1 MNAKNLLK
9 RAACLFSLTGLA
21 LSVSAQSRFADAMRQ
36 AYAKP
41 ERIYQFYV
49 QHQPDSIYKQGEDV
63 FSPYLSSDQF
73 AAQLRAMEER
83 LGDPVEASMWEM
95 QQMAGCEIYSRKIT
109 FPRHSATLNVVFDPS
124 GSLLGFT
131 FTDEKALLTETESA
145 HHIYV
150 SDTIQLPARLTMPSA
165 SSVKDRVP
173 VVILV
178 HGSGPSNMDEAMG
191 PNAPFRDL
199 AEGLSRR
206 GVAVL
211 RYDKRTFVCPQFF
224 ENAKE
229 GYTYDDET
237 VDDALSAIR
246 LVKDSLA
253 KEKTIDPSRIYIVGH
268 SMGGMLAPRIAQR
281 SGEVAGLVLLAA
293 PTGKLLPT
301 IERQLAYLGRSAEEI
316 RKLTEI
322 ALADIPDSY
331 LDLDARYSDTATAQE
346 LNIPMLI
353 LQGERDYQV
362 TMDDY
367 RTWRQTV
374 GNRQGGDEVL
384 SFAQPSV
391 HGGQGRQYAR
401 GIPDPG
407 PCCRGGDGRY
417 CQLCPLG
424 QIRSLFP
431 SCAII
436 TYLCARTLLTFVRD
450 HYLGWIFS
458 FLSSQDANRLAWV
471 NTI

>member
-1 MNAKNLLK
+1 
-9 RAACLFSLTGLA
+9 
-21 LSVSAQSRFADAMRQ
+21 
-36 AYAKP
+36 
-41 ERIYQFYV
+41 
-49 QHQPDSIYKQGEDV
+49 
-63 FSPYLSSDQF
+63 
-73 AAQLRAMEER
+73 
-83 LGDPVEASMWEM
+83 MWEM

-131 FTDEKALLTETESA
+131 FTDGKALLTETESA

-253 KEKTIDPSRIYIVGH
+253 KEKAIDPSRIYIVGH

-293 PTGKLLPT
+293 PTDKLLPT

-374 GNRQGGDEVL
+374 GNRQGVVMKSYPSLNHLFMTGKGGSMPEEYQTPGHVAEEVMDDIANFVL
-384 SFAQPSV
+384 S
-391 HGGQGRQYAR
+391 GK
-401 GIPDPG
+401 
-407 PCCRGGDGRY
+407 
-417 CQLCPLG
+417 
-424 QIRSLFP
+424 
-431 SCAII
+431 
-436 TYLCARTLLTFVRD
+436 
-450 HYLGWIFS
+450 
-458 FLSSQDANRLAWV
+458 
-471 NTI
+471 

>member
-178 HGSGPSNMDEAMG
+178 HGSGPSNMDESMG

-199 AEGLSRR
+199 AKGLSRR

-224 ENAKE
+224 ANATA
-229 GYTYDDET
+229 GFTYDDET
-237 VDDALSAIR
+237 VDDAISAIR

-253 KEKTIDPSRIYIVGH
+253 QTMALDPSRIYIVGH
-268 SMGGMLAPRIAQR
+268 WN
-281 SGEVAGLVLLAA
+281 
-293 PTGKLLPT
+293 
-301 IERQLAYLGRSAEEI
+301 YN
-316 RKLTEI
+316 
-322 ALADIPDSY
+322 
-331 LDLDARYSDTATAQE
+331 DTVVKPVYVVST
-346 LNIPMLI
+346 
-353 LQGERDYQV
+353 
-362 TMDDY
+362 
-367 RTWRQTV
+367 
-374 GNRQGGDEVL
+374 
-384 SFAQPSV
+384 
-391 HGGQGRQYAR
+391 
-401 GIPDPG
+401 
-407 PCCRGGDGRY
+407 GDGAPVCLSWSFGRRGT
-417 CQLCPLG
+417 PVGRTHLG
-424 QIRSLFP
+424 EDSRSLSRYGCSLFGYSHSTETDSADADP
-431 SCAII
+431 S
-436 TYLCARTLLTFVRD
+436 
-450 HYLGWIFS
+450 G
-458 FLSSQDANRLAWV
+458 
-471 NTI
+471 

>member
-9 RAACLFSLTGLA
+9 RAACLLSLTGLA
-21 LSVSAQSRFADAMRQ
+21 LSASAQSRFADAMRQ

-41 ERIYQFYV
+41 DRIYQFYV

-63 FSPYLSSDQF
+63 FSPYLSCDQF

-83 LGDPVEASMWEM
+83 LGDPVEASMWEVK
-95 QQMAGCEIYSRKIT
+95 QMAGCEIFSRKIT

-131 FTDEKALLTETESA
+131 FTDEKALLTEMESA

-165 SSVKDRVP
+165 SSVKGRVP

-253 KEKTIDPSRIYIVGH
+253 KEKAIDPSRIYIVGH

-322 ALADIPDSY
+322 ASADIPDSY

-367 RTWRQTV
+367 RTWREAV
-374 GNRQGGDEVL
+374 GNRQGVVMKSYPSLNHLFMTGKGGSMPEEYQTPGHVAEEVMDDIANFVL
-384 SFAQPSV
+384 S
-391 HGGQGRQYAR
+391 GK
-401 GIPDPG
+401 
-407 PCCRGGDGRY
+407 
-417 CQLCPLG
+417 
-424 QIRSLFP
+424 
-431 SCAII
+431 
-436 TYLCARTLLTFVRD
+436 
-450 HYLGWIFS
+450 
-458 FLSSQDANRLAWV
+458 
-471 NTI
+471 

>member
-36 AYAKP
+36 AYAQP

-83 LGDPVEASMWEM
+83 LGDPVEASMWEI

-178 HGSGPSNMDEAMG
+178 HGSGPSNIDETRG

-211 RYDKRTFVCPQFF
+211 RYDKGTFVCPQIFA
-224 ENAKE
+224 NATA
-229 GYTYDDET
+229 GFTYDDET
-237 VDDALSAIR
+237 VDDAISAIR

-253 KEKTIDPSRIYIVGH
+253 QTMALDPSRIYIVGH
-268 SMGGMLAPRIAQR
+268 SLGGMLAPRIAER
-281 SGEVAGLVLLAA
+281 SGAVAGLVLLAA
-293 PTGKLLPT
+293 PTGKLRPAM
-301 IERQLAYLGRSAEEI
+301 ERQFAYL
-316 RKLTEI
+316 
-322 ALADIPDSY
+322 DM
-331 LDLDARYSDTATAQE
+331 DARYSDTATAQR
-346 LNIPMLI
+346 LTLPMLI

-367 RTWRQTV
+367 RAWREAV
-374 GNRQGGDEVL
+374 GNRQGVVMKSYPSLNHLFMSGEGASMPEEYQTPGHVAEEVMDDIANFIL
-384 SFAQPSV
+384 S
-391 HGGQGRQYAR
+391 GK
-401 GIPDPG
+401 
-407 PCCRGGDGRY
+407 
-417 CQLCPLG
+417 
-424 QIRSLFP
+424 
-431 SCAII
+431 
-436 TYLCARTLLTFVRD
+436 
-450 HYLGWIFS
+450 
-458 FLSSQDANRLAWV
+458 
-471 NTI
+471 

>member
-1 MNAKNLLK
+1 M
-9 RAACLFSLTGLA
+9 FS
-21 LSVSAQSRFADAMRQ
+21 SSKSSSA
-36 AYAKP
+36 
-41 ERIYQFYV
+41 
-49 QHQPDSIYKQGEDV
+49 QPDSIYKQGEDV

-145 HHIYV
+145 HYIYV

-165 SSVKDRVP
+165 ASVKDRVP

-367 RTWRQTV
+367 RAWREAV
-374 GNRQGGDEVL
+374 GNRQGVVMKSYPSLNHLFMSGEGASMPEEYQTPGHVAEEVMDDIANFIL
-384 SFAQPSV
+384 S
-391 HGGQGRQYAR
+391 GK
-401 GIPDPG
+401 
-407 PCCRGGDGRY
+407 
-417 CQLCPLG
+417 
-424 QIRSLFP
+424 
-431 SCAII
+431 
-436 TYLCARTLLTFVRD
+436 
-450 HYLGWIFS
+450 
-458 FLSSQDANRLAWV
+458 
-471 NTI
+471 

>member
-178 HGSGPSNMDEAMG
+178 HGE
-191 PNAPFRDL
+191 PF
-199 AEGLSRR
+199 
-206 GVAVL
+206 
-211 RYDKRTFVCPQFF
+211 
-224 ENAKE
+224 
-229 GYTYDDET
+229 
-237 VDDALSAIR
+237 
-246 LVKDSLA
+246 
-253 KEKTIDPSRIYIVGH
+253 
-268 SMGGMLAPRIAQR
+268 
-281 SGEVAGLVLLAA
+281 
-293 PTGKLLPT
+293 
-301 IERQLAYLGRSAEEI
+301 
-316 RKLTEI
+316 
-322 ALADIPDSY
+322 
-331 LDLDARYSDTATAQE
+331 
-346 LNIPMLI
+346 
-353 LQGERDYQV
+353 
-362 TMDDY
+362 
-367 RTWRQTV
+367 
-374 GNRQGGDEVL
+374 
-384 SFAQPSV
+384 
-391 HGGQGRQYAR
+391 QY
-401 GIPDPG
+401 G
-407 PCCRGGDGRY
+407 
-417 CQLCPLG
+417 
-424 QIRSLFP
+424 
-431 SCAII
+431 
-436 TYLCARTLLTFVRD
+436 
-450 HYLGWIFS
+450 
-458 FLSSQDANRLAWV
+458 
-471 NTI
+471 

>member
-131 FTDEKALLTETESA
+131 FTDEKALLTETA
-145 HHIYV
+145 HYIYV

-178 HGSGPSNMDEAMG
+178 HGSGPSNMDESMG

-253 KEKTIDPSRIYIVGH
+253 KEKAIDPSRIYIVGH

-293 PTGKLLPT
+293 PTGKLRPT
-301 IERQLAYLGRSAEEI
+301 MERQLAYLGRSAEEI

-346 LNIPMLI
+346 LNIPILI

-367 RTWRQTV
+367 RTWREAV
-374 GNRQGGDEVL
+374 GSRQGVVMKSYPSLNHLFMTGKGGSMPEEYQTPGHVAEEVMDDIANFIL
-384 SFAQPSV
+384 S
-391 HGGQGRQYAR
+391 GK
-401 GIPDPG
+401 
-407 PCCRGGDGRY
+407 
-417 CQLCPLG
+417 
-424 QIRSLFP
+424 
-431 SCAII
+431 
-436 TYLCARTLLTFVRD
+436 
-450 HYLGWIFS
+450 
-458 FLSSQDANRLAWV
+458 
-471 NTI
+471 

>member
-49 QHQPDSIYKQGEDV
+49 QHQP
-63 FSPYLSSDQF
+63 
-73 AAQLRAMEER
+73 
-83 LGDPVEASMWEM
+83 VEASMWEI

-165 SSVKDRVP
+165 SSVKGQVP

-281 SGEVAGLVLLAA
+281 SGEVTGLVLLAA

-367 RTWRQTV
+367 RTWREAV
-374 GNRQGGDEVL
+374 GNRQGVVMKSYPSLNHLFMTGKGGSMPEEYQTPGHVAEEVMDDIANFVL
-384 SFAQPSV
+384 S
-391 HGGQGRQYAR
+391 GK
-401 GIPDPG
+401 
-407 PCCRGGDGRY
+407 
-417 CQLCPLG
+417 
-424 QIRSLFP
+424 
-431 SCAII
+431 
-436 TYLCARTLLTFVRD
+436 
-450 HYLGWIFS
+450 
-458 FLSSQDANRLAWV
+458 
-471 NTI
+471 

>member
-1 MNAKNLLK
+1 
-9 RAACLFSLTGLA
+9 
-21 LSVSAQSRFADAMRQ
+21 
-36 AYAKP
+36 
-41 ERIYQFYV
+41 
-49 QHQPDSIYKQGEDV
+49 
-63 FSPYLSSDQF
+63 
-73 AAQLRAMEER
+73 
-83 LGDPVEASMWEM
+83 
-95 QQMAGCEIYSRKIT
+95 
-109 FPRHSATLNVVFDPS
+109 
-124 GSLLGFT
+124 
-131 FTDEKALLTETESA
+131 
-145 HHIYV
+145 
-150 SDTIQLPARLTMPSA
+150 
-165 SSVKDRVP
+165 
-173 VVILV
+173 
-178 HGSGPSNMDEAMG
+178 MG

-374 GNRQGGDEVL
+374 GNRQGVVMKSYPSLNHLFMAGKGGSMPEEYQTPGHVAEEVMDDIANFVL
-384 SFAQPSV
+384 S
-391 HGGQGRQYAR
+391 GK
-401 GIPDPG
+401 
-407 PCCRGGDGRY
+407 
-417 CQLCPLG
+417 
-424 QIRSLFP
+424 
-431 SCAII
+431 
-436 TYLCARTLLTFVRD
+436 
-450 HYLGWIFS
+450 
-458 FLSSQDANRLAWV
+458 
-471 NTI
+471 

>member
-83 LGDPVEASMWEM
+83 LGNPVEASMWEI

-224 ENAKE
+224 ANATA
-229 GYTYDDET
+229 GFTYDDET
-237 VDDALSAIR
+237 VDDAISAIR

-253 KEKTIDPSRIYIVGH
+253 QTMALDPSRIYIVGH
-268 SMGGMLAPRIAQR
+268 SLGGMLAPRIAER
-281 SGEVAGLVLLAA
+281 SGAVAGLVLLAA
-293 PTGKLLPT
+293 PTGKLRPAM
-301 IERQLAYLGRSAEEI
+301 ERQFAYLGRSVEEA
-316 RKLTEI
+316 RQLTELT
-322 ALADIPDSY
+322 LAKTPEVY
-331 LDLDARYSDTATAQE
+331 LDMDARYSDTATAQS
-346 LNIPMLI
+346 LNLPMLI
-353 LQGERDYQV
+353 L
-362 TMDDY
+362 
-367 RTWRQTV
+367 
-374 GNRQGGDEVL
+374 
-384 SFAQPSV
+384 
-391 HGGQGRQYAR
+391 
-401 GIPDPG
+401 
-407 PCCRGGDGRY
+407 
-417 CQLCPLG
+417 
-424 QIRSLFP
+424 
-431 SCAII
+431 
-436 TYLCARTLLTFVRD
+436 
-450 HYLGWIFS
+450 
-458 FLSSQDANRLAWV
+458 
-471 NTI
+471 

>member
-49 QHQPDSIYKQGEDV
+49 QHQLDSIYKQGEDV

-165 SSVKDRVP
+165 ASVKDRVP

-178 HGSGPSNMDEAMG
+178 HGSGPSNMDESMG
-191 PNAPFRDL
+191 PNAPFREL

-224 ENAKE
+224 ANATA
-229 GYTYDDET
+229 GFTYDDET
-237 VDDALSAIR
+237 VDDAISAIR

-253 KEKTIDPSRIYIVGH
+253 QTMALDPSRIYIVGH
-268 SMGGMLAPRIAQR
+268 SLGGMLAPRIAER
-281 SGEVAGLVLLAA
+281 SGAVAGLVLLAA
-293 PTGKLLPT
+293 PTGKLRPAM
-301 IERQLAYLGRSAEEI
+301 ERQFAYLGRSVEEA
-316 RKLTEI
+316 RQLTELT
-322 ALADIPDSY
+322 LAKTPEVY
-331 LDLDARYSDTATAQE
+331 LDMDARYSDTATAGVARGCGQS
-346 LNIPMLI
+346 P
-353 LQGERDYQV
+353 GS
-362 TMDDY
+362 
-367 RTWRQTV
+367 
-374 GNRQGGDEVL
+374 GDEVL
-384 SFAQPSV
+384 SVAQPLV
-391 HGGQGRQYAR
+391 YVGRGSKHARGVSYAR
-401 GIPDPG
+401 

-417 CQLCPLG
+417 RQLCPLG

-431 SCAII
+431 SCAIL
-436 TYLCARTLLTFVRD
+436 TYLCARSLLRMDFFVPKLARCQSSCLGQY
-450 HYLGWIFS
+450 YLRGAEICRP
-458 FLSSQDANRLAWV
+458 LSVDRERL
-471 NTI
+471 

>member
-1 MNAKNLLK
+1 
-9 RAACLFSLTGLA
+9 
-21 LSVSAQSRFADAMRQ
+21 
-36 AYAKP
+36 
-41 ERIYQFYV
+41 
-49 QHQPDSIYKQGEDV
+49 
-63 FSPYLSSDQF
+63 
-73 AAQLRAMEER
+73 MEER

-145 HHIYV
+145 HYIYV

-165 SSVKDRVP
+165 ASVKDRVP

-237 VDDALSAIR
+237 VDDAISAVR

-268 SMGGMLAPRIAQR
+268 SMGGMLAPRIAER

-367 RTWRQTV
+367 RTWREAV
-374 GNRQGGDEVL
+374 GSRQGVVMKSYPSLNHLFMAGKGGSMPEEYQTPGHVAEEVMDDIANFVL
-384 SFAQPSV
+384 S
-391 HGGQGRQYAR
+391 GK
-401 GIPDPG
+401 
-407 PCCRGGDGRY
+407 
-417 CQLCPLG
+417 
-424 QIRSLFP
+424 
-431 SCAII
+431 
-436 TYLCARTLLTFVRD
+436 
-450 HYLGWIFS
+450 
-458 FLSSQDANRLAWV
+458 
-471 NTI
+471 

>member
-178 HGSGPSNMDEAMG
+178 HGSGPSNMDESMG

-224 ENAKE
+224 ANATA
-229 GYTYDDET
+229 GFTYDDET
-237 VDDALSAIR
+237 VDDAISAIR

-253 KEKTIDPSRIYIVGH
+253 QTMALDPSRIYIVGH
-268 SMGGMLAPRIAQR
+268 SLGGMLAPRIAER
-281 SGEVAGLVLLAA
+281 SGAVAGLVLLAA
-293 PTGKLLPT
+293 PTGKLRPAM
-301 IERQLAYLGRSAEEI
+301 ERQFAYLGRSVEEA
-316 RKLTEI
+316 RQLTELT
-322 ALADIPDSY
+322 LAKTPEVY
-331 LDLDARYSDTATAQE
+331 LDMDARYSDTATAQS
-346 LNIPMLI
+346 LNLPMLI

-367 RTWRQTV
+367 RAWREAV
-374 GNRQGGDEVL
+374 GNRQGVVMKSYPSLNHLFMSGEGASMPEEYRTPGHVAEEVMDDIANFIL
-384 SFAQPSV
+384 
-391 HGGQGRQYAR
+391 
-401 GIPDPG
+401 
-407 PCCRGGDGRY
+407 
-417 CQLCPLG
+417 LG
-424 QIRSLFP
+424 K
-431 SCAII
+431 
-436 TYLCARTLLTFVRD
+436 
-450 HYLGWIFS
+450 
-458 FLSSQDANRLAWV
+458 
-471 NTI
+471 

>member
-9 RAACLFSLTGLA
+9 RAVCLLSLTGLA
-21 LSVSAQSRFADAMRQ
+21 ISASAQSRFADAMRQ

-49 QHQPDSIYKQGEDV
+49 QHQPDSIYKLGENV

-131 FTDEKALLTETESA
+131 FTDEKALLTDTESA
-145 HHIYV
+145 YHVYV

-165 SSVKDRVP
+165 SSVKGRVP

-224 ENAKE
+224 ENAKG

-237 VDDALSAIR
+237 VDDAISAVR

-253 KEKTIDPSRIYIVGH
+253 KEMAIDPSRIYIVGH

-281 SGEVAGLVLLAA
+281 SGDVAGLVLLAA

-331 LDLDARYSDTATAQE
+331 LDLDARYSDTATAQS
-346 LNIPMLI
+346 LNLPMLI

-367 RTWRQTV
+367 WAWREAV
-374 GNRQGGDEVL
+374 GNRQGVVMKSYPSLNHLFMSGEGASMPEEYRTPGHVAEEVMDDIANFIL
-384 SFAQPSV
+384 
-391 HGGQGRQYAR
+391 
-401 GIPDPG
+401 
-407 PCCRGGDGRY
+407 
-417 CQLCPLG
+417 LG
-424 QIRSLFP
+424 K
-431 SCAII
+431 
-436 TYLCARTLLTFVRD
+436 
-450 HYLGWIFS
+450 
-458 FLSSQDANRLAWV
+458 
-471 NTI
+471 

>member
-83 LGDPVEASMWEM
+83 LGDPVEASMWEI

-178 HGSGPSNMDEAMG
+178 HGSGPSNMDESMG

-224 ENAKE
+224 ANATA
-229 GYTYDDET
+229 GFTYDDET
-237 VDDALSAIR
+237 VDDAISGKTPWLKLWRSILPASISSVIVWAACWLR
-246 LVKDSLA
+246 VSQSGVVLWQVSSCLPLPQENCDRRWNASL
-253 KEKTIDPSRIYIVGH
+253 
-268 SMGGMLAPRIAQR
+268 
-281 SGEVAGLVLLAA
+281 
-293 PTGKLLPT
+293 
-301 IERQLAYLGRSAEEI
+301 
-316 RKLTEI
+316 
-322 ALADIPDSY
+322 
-331 LDLDARYSDTATAQE
+331 
-346 LNIPMLI
+346 LI
-353 LQGERDYQV
+353 LV
-362 TMDDY
+362 
-367 RTWRQTV
+367 
-374 GNRQGGDEVL
+374 
-384 SFAQPSV
+384 
-391 HGGQGRQYAR
+391 
-401 GIPDPG
+401 
-407 PCCRGGDGRY
+407 
-417 CQLCPLG
+417 
-424 QIRSLFP
+424 
-431 SCAII
+431 
-436 TYLCARTLLTFVRD
+436 VR
-450 HYLGWIFS
+450 
-458 FLSSQDANRLAWV
+458 
-471 NTI
+471 